1 MPVPTWQT
9 VQELEVNAAGVIN
22 EGFIGVYVI
31 NIGAAA
37 GTFNGQKLPAGV
49 AKNFPFTGRPYPN
62 TPYNATGTNF
72 LITIFK

>member
-9 VQELEVNAAGVIN
+9 VQELEVN
-22 EGFIGVYVI
+22 
-31 NIGAAA
+31 
-37 GTFNGQKLPAGV
+37 AGV